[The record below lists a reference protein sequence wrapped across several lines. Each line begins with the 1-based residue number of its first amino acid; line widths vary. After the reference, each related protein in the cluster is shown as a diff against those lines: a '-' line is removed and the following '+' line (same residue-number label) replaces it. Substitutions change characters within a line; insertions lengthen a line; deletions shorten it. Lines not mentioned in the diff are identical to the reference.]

1 MHKRT
6 KVAVYDFANNKIPGQ
21 EPKEAGYWRD
31 VGDSTPTTT
40 ATWTWLAVDPKL
52 SLYNSWWPIYTAPN
66 PTRRPRSSSSPTRGR
81 PRRPRHRLA
90 GERRLHHLRGRVDR
104 SVISPNVRINSYA
117 DVSESILFEGVK
129 VGRRARIRRA
139 IIDKYVD
146 IPAGVEIGYDPEEDS
161 KRFSVSPK
169 GIVIVPKGM
178 RLSG

>member
-1 MHKRT
+1 MDL
-6 KVAVYDFANNKIPGQ
+6 V
-21 EPKEAGYWRD
+21 
-31 VGDSTPTTT
+31 S
-40 ATWTWLAVDPKL
+40 VDPKL

-66 PTRRPRSSSSPTRGR
+66 HTAAPAKFVFANEEEDRVGR
-81 PRRPRHRLA
+81 ATDSLVSE
-90 GERRLHHLRGRVDR
+90 GCIISGGRVDR

-146 IPAGVEIGYDPEEDS
+146 IPAGVAIGYDPVEDS